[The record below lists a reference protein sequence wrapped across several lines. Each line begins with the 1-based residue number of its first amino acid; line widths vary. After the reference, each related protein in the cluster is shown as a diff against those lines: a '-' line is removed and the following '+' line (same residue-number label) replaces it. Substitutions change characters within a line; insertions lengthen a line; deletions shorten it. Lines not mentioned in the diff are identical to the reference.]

1 MGLGNGMT
9 LPSAN
14 AGVVSVRPHLAGSAS
29 GLGGALQI
37 GGGAGLASL
46 AGALLT
52 RESGADPLLWVM
64 AISAGLS
71 VVTTLYVVHVAR
83 KVGEV

>member
-37 GGGAGLASL
+37 GGGAGLATIWR
-46 AGALLT
+46 G
-52 RESGADPLLWVM
+52 RC
-64 AISAGLS
+64 
-71 VVTTLYVVHVAR
+71 
-83 KVGEV
+83 